1 VSAEDSLSG
10 LAVLFGEFGERLA
23 RVNTSGDALGALSQL
38 AVQVLVP
45 PQDAGVTQSRNG
57 RFATVASTGELPV
70 AVDRI
75 QYELRDGP
83 CVDAVEYDPVYRT
96 GDLRTDERW
105 PEFGKRAYD
114 QTGVLSMLAVRI
126 FVEEDATA
134 GMALNMYSTV
144 PDAFSERDVVLAQL
158 LAAHGA
164 LAVAAATARERTGHL
179 EIALESN
186 RDIGI
191 AIGVLMTQYKITRES
206 AFDLLRLASQHAHRK
221 LAEIAH
227 DVTETGTITLPS

>member
-1 VSAEDSLSG
+1 
-10 LAVLFGEFGERLA
+10 
-23 RVNTSGDALGALSQL
+23 
-38 AVQVLVP
+38 
-45 PQDAGVTQSRNG
+45 
-57 RFATVASTGELPV
+57 
-70 AVDRI
+70 
-75 QYELRDGP
+75 
-83 CVDAVEYDPVYRT
+83 VEYDPVYRT